1 MITIIKNGTPRH
13 TADMQ
18 HLNRQCLERHTT
30 VNHPSNCLQ
39 NEINGNYQ
47 FNIEK
52 KTIIEIITVH
62 KETVLHFETF
72 FPESKKTVLDVNQMN
87 RLS

>member
-1 MITIIKNGTPRH
+1 MVHLDTLQTCNILIGSAWRDTPLSIILPTVSKMKSMATISSI
-13 TADMQ
+13 
-18 HLNRQCLERHTT
+18 L
-30 VNHPSNCLQ
+30 
-39 NEINGNYQ
+39 
-47 FNIEK
+47 K
-52 KTIIEIITVH
+52 KKKKIIEIITVH

>member
-1 MITIIKNGTPRH
+1 
-13 TADMQ
+13 MQ

-30 VNHPSNCLQ
+30 VNHSSNCL
-39 NEINGNYQ
+39 NYQ

-52 KTIIEIITVH
+52 KKIIEIITVH

>member
-1 MITIIKNGTPRH
+1 MVHLDTLQTCNILIGSAWRDIPLSIILPTVSKMKSMATISSI
-13 TADMQ
+13 
-18 HLNRQCLERHTT
+18 L
-30 VNHPSNCLQ
+30 
-39 NEINGNYQ
+39 
-47 FNIEK
+47 K
-52 KTIIEIITVH
+52 KKKKIIEIITVH